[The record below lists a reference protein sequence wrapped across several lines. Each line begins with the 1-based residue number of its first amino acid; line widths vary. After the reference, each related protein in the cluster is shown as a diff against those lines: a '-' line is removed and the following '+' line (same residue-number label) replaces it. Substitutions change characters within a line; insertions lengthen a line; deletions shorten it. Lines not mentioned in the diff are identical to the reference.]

1 MQVFSCT
8 SNFFFVHVLFV
19 IYIFR
24 EMSMSFINKISSKV
38 ENVIAGN
45 RIKLPNRFT
54 MKSDFLNIGAVSIKP
69 RANSQEEILY
79 SLKAY
84 AKDNAEIA
92 DFLEHLDEMDNK
104 YLGLAHDIVDLS
116 NCNEG
121 LIGNINMLDKAN
133 ENHSFM
139 GHILSMLPI
148 VSKKNPA
155 ALDLSQ
161 SVINNSDVIN
171 AKYFLI
177 NLFGFD
183 LHKMSGLS
191 EQFKAVKEV
200 IPVIAR
206 DTLSGGYLMDYKKN
220 KEFFEFVKFLA
231 SSDAKPE
238 NVKMLNEIMTVIQTL
253 CKKTQPLC
261 DLGSIKT
268 ADTATLKKNLE
279 ALPYYIENAEAQ
291 KQATVK
297 VSDFLTKSAE

>member
-1 MQVFSCT
+1 
-8 SNFFFVHVLFV
+8 
-19 IYIFR
+19 
-24 EMSMSFINKISSKV
+24 MSFINKLSSKV
-38 ENVIAGN
+38 ENVISGN
-45 RIKLPNRFT
+45 WVKLPNRFHQE
-54 MKSDFLNIGAVSIKP
+54 SDWLNMGAVSLKP
-69 RANSQEEILY
+69 RTNTQDEILN
-79 SLKAY
+79 SLKAH

-116 NCNEG
+116 GHNEG
-121 LIGNINMLDKAN
+121 LGNSINMLDKAN

-139 GHILSMLPI
+139 GHILGMLPV
-148 VSKKNPA
+148 VSRENPA

-161 SVINNSDVIN
+161 AVINNSDTIN

-183 LHKMSGLS
+183 LHKMSGLA

-206 DTLSGGYLMDYKKN
+206 DTLSGGYLMDFSKN

-231 SSDAKPE
+231 SSDSKPA
-238 NVKMLNEIMTVIQTL
+238 NVRMLNEIMKVIQTL
-253 CKKTQPLC
+253 CKKTNPNC
-261 DLGSIKT
+261 DLGAIKT
-268 ADTATLKKNLE
+268 ADTVTLRKNLD

-291 KQATVK
+291 GKYSVDI
-297 VSDFLTKSAE
+297 SGFLSKAAD

>member
-1 MQVFSCT
+1 
-8 SNFFFVHVLFV
+8 
-19 IYIFR
+19 
-24 EMSMSFINKISSKV
+24 MSFINKLSSKV
-38 ENVIAGN
+38 ENVISGN
-45 RIKLPNRFT
+45 WVKLPNRFHQE
-54 MKSDFLNIGAVSIKP
+54 SDWLNMGAVSLKP
-69 RANSQEEILY
+69 RTNTQDEILN

-116 NCNEG
+116 GHNES
-121 LIGNINMLDKAN
+121 LGNSINMLDKAN

-139 GHILSMLPI
+139 GHILGMLPV
-148 VSKKNPA
+148 VSRENPA

-161 SVINNSDVIN
+161 AVINNSDTIN

-183 LHKMSGLS
+183 LHKMSGLA

-206 DTLSGGYLMDYKKN
+206 DTLSGGYLMDFSKN

-231 SSDAKPE
+231 SSDSKPA
-238 NVKMLNEIMTVIQTL
+238 NVRMLNEIMKVIQTL
-253 CKKTQPLC
+253 CKKTNPNC
-261 DLGSIKT
+261 DLGAIKT
-268 ADTATLKKNLE
+268 ADTVTLRKNLD
-279 ALPYYIENAEAQ
+279 ALPYYIENAEALG
-291 KQATVK
+291 KYSVDI
-297 VSDFLTKSAE
+297 SGFLSKAAD

>member
-1 MQVFSCT
+1 
-8 SNFFFVHVLFV
+8 
-19 IYIFR
+19 
-24 EMSMSFINKISSKV
+24 MSFINKLSSKV
-38 ENVIAGN
+38 ENVISGN
-45 RIKLPNRFT
+45 WVKLPNRFHQE
-54 MKSDFLNIGAVSIKP
+54 SDWLNMGAVSLKP
-69 RANSQEEILY
+69 RTNTQDEILN
-79 SLKAY
+79 SLKAH

-116 NCNEG
+116 RHNEG
-121 LIGNINMLDKAN
+121 LGNSINMLDKAN

-139 GHILSMLPI
+139 GHILGMLPV
-148 VSKKNPA
+148 VSRENPA

-161 SVINNSDVIN
+161 AVINNSDTIN

-183 LHKMSGLS
+183 LHKMSGLA

-206 DTLSGGYLMDYKKN
+206 DTLSGGYLMDFSKN

-231 SSDAKPE
+231 SSDSKPA
-238 NVKMLNEIMTVIQTL
+238 NVRMLNEIMKVIQTL
-253 CKKTQPLC
+253 CKKTNPNC
-261 DLGSIKT
+261 DLGAIKT
-268 ADTATLKKNLE
+268 ADTVTLRKNLD

-291 KQATVK
+291 GKYSVDI
-297 VSDFLTKSAE
+297 SGFLSKAAD

>member
-1 MQVFSCT
+1 
-8 SNFFFVHVLFV
+8 
-19 IYIFR
+19 
-24 EMSMSFINKISSKV
+24 MSFINKLSSKV
-38 ENVIAGN
+38 ENVISGN
-45 RIKLPNRFT
+45 WVKLPNRFHQE
-54 MKSDFLNIGAVSIKP
+54 SDWLNMGAVSLKP
-69 RANSQEEILY
+69 RTNTQDEILN
-79 SLKAY
+79 SLKAH

-116 NCNEG
+116 NCNERLVG
-121 LIGNINMLDKAN
+121 SINMLDKAN

-139 GHILSMLPI
+139 GHILGMLPV
-148 VSKKNPA
+148 VSRENPA

-161 SVINNSDVIN
+161 AVINNSDTIN

-183 LHKMSGLS
+183 LHKMSGLA

-206 DTLSGGYLMDYKKN
+206 DTLSGGYLMDFSKN

-231 SSDAKPE
+231 SSDSKPA
-238 NVKMLNEIMTVIQTL
+238 NVRMLNEIMKVIQTL
-253 CKKTQPLC
+253 CKKTNPNC
-261 DLGSIKT
+261 DLGAIKT
-268 ADTATLKKNLE
+268 ADTVTLRKNLD

-291 KQATVK
+291 GKYSVDI
-297 VSDFLTKSAE
+297 SGFLSKAAD

>member
-1 MQVFSCT
+1 
-8 SNFFFVHVLFV
+8 
-19 IYIFR
+19 
-24 EMSMSFINKISSKV
+24 MSFINKLSSKV
-38 ENVIAGN
+38 ENVISGN
-45 RIKLPNRFT
+45 WVKLPNRFHQE
-54 MKSDFLNIGAVSIKP
+54 SDWLNMGAVSLKP
-69 RANSQEEILY
+69 RTNTQDEILN
-79 SLKAY
+79 SLKAH

-116 NCNEG
+116 GHNES
-121 LIGNINMLDKAN
+121 LGNSINMLDKAN

-139 GHILSMLPI
+139 GHILGMLPV
-148 VSKKNPA
+148 VSRENPA

-161 SVINNSDVIN
+161 AVINNSDTIN

-183 LHKMSGLS
+183 LHKMSGLA

-206 DTLSGGYLMDYKKN
+206 DTLSGGYLMDFSKN

-231 SSDAKPE
+231 SSDSKPA
-238 NVKMLNEIMTVIQTL
+238 NVRMLNEIMKVIQTL
-253 CKKTQPLC
+253 CKKTNPNC
-261 DLGSIKT
+261 DLGAIKT
-268 ADTATLKKNLE
+268 ADTVTLRKNLD

-291 KQATVK
+291 GKYSVDI
-297 VSDFLTKSAE
+297 SGFLSKAAD

>member
-1 MQVFSCT
+1 
-8 SNFFFVHVLFV
+8 
-19 IYIFR
+19 
-24 EMSMSFINKISSKV
+24 MSFINKLSSKV
-38 ENVIAGN
+38 ENVISGN
-45 RIKLPNRFT
+45 WVKLPNRFHQE
-54 MKSDFLNIGAVSIKP
+54 SDWLNMGAVSLKP
-69 RANSQEEILY
+69 RTNTQDEILN
-79 SLKAY
+79 SLKAH

-116 NCNEG
+116 GHNESLCNS
-121 LIGNINMLDKAN
+121 INMLDKAN

-139 GHILSMLPI
+139 GHILGMLPV
-148 VSKKNPA
+148 VSRENPA

-161 SVINNSDVIN
+161 AVINNSDTIN

-183 LHKMSGLS
+183 LHKMSGLA

-206 DTLSGGYLMDYKKN
+206 DTLSGGYLMDFSKN

-231 SSDAKPE
+231 SSDSKPA
-238 NVKMLNEIMTVIQTL
+238 NVRMLNEIMKVIQTL
-253 CKKTQPLC
+253 CKKTNPNC
-261 DLGSIKT
+261 DLGAIKT
-268 ADTATLKKNLE
+268 ADTVTLRKNLD

-291 KQATVK
+291 GKYSVDI
-297 VSDFLTKSAE
+297 SGFLSKAAD